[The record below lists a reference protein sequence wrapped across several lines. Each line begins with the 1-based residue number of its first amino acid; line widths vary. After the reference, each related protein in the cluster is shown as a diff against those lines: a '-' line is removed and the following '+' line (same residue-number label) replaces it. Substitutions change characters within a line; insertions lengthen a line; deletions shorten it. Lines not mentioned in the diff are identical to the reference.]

1 MGMGGGMLGMMPRSP
16 QDMEQM
22 LQLIAQMIQNN
33 PYMLRNMMEQQK
45 GFETTSGAKVILG
58 SVENF
63 SLIQFLCMSDLKG
76 TKSSEQ
82 TICCISEQSLLVL
95 TRSLLLAILNGWRT
109 KKRKGTFA
117 PLQRRIKACNN
128 L

>member
-1 MGMGGGMLGMMPRSP
+1 MMPRSP

-58 SVENF
+58 SVVNF

-76 TKSSEQ
+76 MKSSEQ

-95 TRSLLLAILNGWRT
+95 TRSLLLYSMDGGL
-109 KKRKGTFA
+109 
-117 PLQRRIKACNN
+117 RRVHSLPYKE
-128 L
+128 LKPTSMQ